1 MFKNKKAITALGLMA
16 AAIILVVG
24 LMAVSRPVKQ
34 TDDAP
39 DNDTLASSVTPNEIN
54 GAKPDVTAPEVQ
66 PSAIPTVKPTDEDKN
81 SADIPLTV
89 IDDKP
94 EPPELPDTT
103 HKGEPTSDATADDV
117 KAHEAI
123 DPALKNPDK
132 KPTTTPA
139 PVEPA
144 KPKDKTPQS
153 GDKNGN
159 GEIYIPGFGWVKD
172 EGGGGQ
178 GKKSQ
183 LDPDHSDFDK
193 IIGH

>member
-1 MFKNKKAITALGLMA
+1 MFKNKKSITTFGLMA
-16 AAIILVVG
+16 AAVILVIG
-24 LMAVSRPVKQ
+24 LMAMSQPVKQ
-34 TDDAP
+34 TDGIP
-39 DNDTLASSVTPNEIN
+39 DNDTLTSSVAPSEIN

-66 PSAIPTVKPTDEDKN
+66 PSVIPTVKPTDEDKN
-81 SADIPLTV
+81 SSDIPLTV

-94 EPPELPDTT
+94 ELPDTAY
-103 HKGEPTSDATADDV
+103 KGESTGDATADDV
-117 KAHEAI
+117 KAHEAL
-123 DPALKNPDK
+123 DPTLKNPDK
-132 KPTTTPA
+132 KPTATSA

-178 GKKSQ
+178 GEKSQ
-183 LDPDHSDFDK
+183 IDPEHSDFDK